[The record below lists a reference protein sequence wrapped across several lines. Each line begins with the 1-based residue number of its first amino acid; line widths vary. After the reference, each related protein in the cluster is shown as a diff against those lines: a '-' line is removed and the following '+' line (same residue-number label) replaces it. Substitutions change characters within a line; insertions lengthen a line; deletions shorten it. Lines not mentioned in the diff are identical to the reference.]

1 MKNTSLMKLT
11 VQKAQY
17 YAYHGVKK
25 EEKKIGGKYEVD
37 VELFYDATEAVI
49 NDSVNYALNY
59 EEVMFTIS
67 EIIVG
72 EEQYD
77 LIETICNEIANS
89 ISEKFAEV
97 KKVTCRV
104 RKFTLPLRRIIEYIE
119 AEQTIEH

>member
-1 MKNTSLMKLT
+1 MKKTSLMKLT

-49 NDSVNYALNY
+49 NDNVSYALNY

-67 EIIVG
+67 EIMVG

-77 LIETICNEIANS
+77 LIETICFEIANS
-89 ISEKFAEV
+89 ISEKFTEV

-119 AEQTIEH
+119 AEQSIED